1 MELRNKFTKFNGE
14 NVGDIIEYIL
24 GVIKEYPDTTIS
36 VGCDSSLGRKS
47 TSYVVAIMLYSNSF
61 KKGAH
66 VIYYRENIERIKN
79 TFDRLQREA
88 IYSKE
93 IADFL
98 HDNLKDAYIRKD
110 LNSEERKRY
119 KFHLLRCNGQY
130 EGLEYHTEEVIR
142 NSLFL
147 SEEDLNKEY
156 KLIDIHLDYNITEGS
171 KDKRGNP
178 KNKSYLA
185 FKALSPWL
193 RGLDFRVFCK
203 PQSFCS
209 SCAADALIKI

>member
-24 GVIKEYPDTTIS
+24 GIINEYPDTTIS

-98 HDNLKDAYIRKD
+98 HENLKDFYVRKD
-110 LNSEERKRY
+110 LNDNERKRY
-119 KFHLLRCNGQY
+119 KFHLLRCNGQF
-130 EGLEYHTEEVIR
+130 ENLEYHNEEAIR
-142 NSLFL
+142 SSLYL
-147 SEEDLNKEY
+147 SDEELNKEY
-156 KLIDIHLDYNITEGS
+156 KLIDIHLDYNITEGL
-171 KDKRGNP
+171 KDKMGNP